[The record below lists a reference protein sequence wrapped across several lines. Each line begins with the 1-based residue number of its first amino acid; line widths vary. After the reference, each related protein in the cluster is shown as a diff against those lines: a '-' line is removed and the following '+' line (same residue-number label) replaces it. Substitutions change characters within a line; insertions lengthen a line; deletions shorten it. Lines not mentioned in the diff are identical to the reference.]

1 MANIGTIVGGGFA
14 LIRRRPGAVLAWGA
28 IYTVASAALGYGQ
41 LRLVGPLD
49 PAVSGQAALEGLT
62 RGVGVQLLFGVLS
75 MVLSAVLSAAVFRA
89 VLWPQDRGMASIRLG
104 MDEAR
109 LIGLTLIVYVL
120 SGIVGVVGV
129 LGFAFL
135 TTLVGF
141 VFGGSPAVSGVFATL
156 VIAGVM
162 ALALVLLV
170 RLSVVYPLVL
180 VRRRI
185 SLDAGWELTRG
196 HFWSLL
202 GAYMLAGLAMMVP
215 VTLALFAFAAI
226 IGGSS
231 FSSATFWPML
241 FQRMTG
247 GEAQMPLVFVAV
259 LAVASLLTG
268 LVLAVSAG
276 SAAAATK
283 DLLARGQAAPVPEA
297 APLD

>member
-1 MANIGTIVGGGFA
+1 MANIGTIVGGGFR
-14 LIRRRPGAVLAWGA
+14 LIRRRPGAVLAWGT
-28 IYTVASAALGYGQ
+28 IYTVASAALAYGQ
-41 LRLVGPLD
+41 LRLIGPMD
-49 PAVSGQAALEGLT
+49 PTMTGQAALEGLG
-62 RGVGVQLLFGVLS
+62 RGVGVQLLFDVLS
-75 MVLSAVLSAAVFRA
+75 MLLSAVLSAAVFRA
-89 VLWPQDRGMASIRLG
+89 VLWPQDRGLASIRLG

-109 LIGLTLIVYVL
+109 LMGLTLIVYVL
-120 SGIVGVVGV
+120 SIVAGIVGM

-135 TTLVGF
+135 VSLISFVVGDSPGVATT
-141 VFGGSPAVSGVFATL
+141 FATL
-156 VIAGVM
+156 VMAGLMGLIVF
-162 ALALVLLV
+162 LLV

-180 VRRRI
+180 VRQRI

-202 GAYMLAGLAMMVP
+202 GGYVLAGLAMIVP
-215 VTLALFAFAAI
+215 VALALLAFAVI

-241 FQRMTG
+241 FQRMMA

-259 LAVASLLTG
+259 VAIASLLTG
-268 LVLAVSAG
+268 MVLAVSAG

-283 DLLARGQAAPVPEA
+283 DLLARGQAAPAPEA